1 MILCICEW
9 NFAGES
15 FMRIVKFLLSGFLV
29 FELAGLSCSN
39 AEGIAEKIL
48 DAKKRMGELEVQQTK
63 IALQLAQEGQN
74 LRQIENNAMLDTQNF
89 ITSEKDKAMQLK
101 NAIDKINVLEKQQT
115 DLQKQI
121 QELTKVI
128 SDTKAQQRRLQK
140 QELDVNN
147 EIPAEKAHLV
157 ENDNQNSSI
166 SEEVNSG
173 GMQTKTDKLE
183 KLPGKDAKDNE
194 KPDKDISEQIAGAA
208 PSSEKTIKYSSDVSA
223 SKTPSA
229 NASSSEE
236 VKTDDVNQSA
246 DDKEEDTTRTSADET
261 MQEANDT
268 IADAEKVI
276 NDAEEQTQ
284 SEGDKRSDSDISE
297 KSSDEFEEN

>member
-1 MILCICEW
+1 MWKW
-9 NFAGES
+9 NFAGER
-15 FMRIVKFLLSGFLV
+15 FMKIVKFLLSSFLI
-29 FELAGLSCSN
+29 FDLAGLSCSD

-48 DAKKRMGELEVQQTK
+48 EAKKRMGELEVHQTK

-101 NAIDKINVLEKQQT
+101 NAIDKIKVLEKQQT

-140 QELDVNN
+140 QELDVNS
-147 EIPAEKAHLV
+147 EIPAEKTPLV

-166 SEEVNSG
+166 SEEDNSG
-173 GMQTKTDKLE
+173 EAQTKTDKLE
-183 KLPGKDAKDNE
+183 KSPEKDETDEE
-194 KPDKDISEQIAGAA
+194 KPDKEISEQIDDVET
-208 PSSEKTIKYSSDVSA
+208 SSENTIKSSSDASE
-223 SKTPSA
+223 SKT
-229 NASSSEE
+229 SSMNTSFLEE
-236 VKTDDVNQSA
+236 VKTDDVNQSTDNQEDNA
-246 DDKEEDTTRTSADET
+246 VQKSAEMTEEV
-261 MQEANDT
+261 NNT

-276 NDAEEQTQ
+276 NDAEERTQ
-284 SEGDKRSDSDISE
+284 SEREKTSDSDVSE
-297 KSSDEFEEN
+297 KFEEN